1 MNIAVILAG
10 GIGKRLGAGK
20 PKQFVELCGKPMI
33 LYSMEIY
40 QKSSQIDAI
49 EIVCVK
55 EYIDYVWKL
64 VRENNI
70 SKVRW
75 ICEGGATCQ
84 ESTRNGIF
92 NLEGEIKDDDMLSF
106 NMSSSLFVSEDI
118 LSDSFH
124 IAKKYG
130 AAFACMPCVYNNAE
144 TQDGILSNKINYK
157 ENNRTINMPWTS
169 SFGKLK
175 AMYHKAY
182 DENIETGEAS

>member
-70 SKVRW
+70 SKV
-75 ICEGGATCQ
+75 
-84 ESTRNGIF
+84 
-92 NLEGEIKDDDMLSF
+92 LS
-106 NMSSSLFVSEDI
+106 LI
-118 LSDSFH
+118 H
-124 IAKKYG
+124 I
-130 AAFACMPCVYNNAE
+130 
-144 TQDGILSNKINYK
+144 
-157 ENNRTINMPWTS
+157 
-169 SFGKLK
+169 
-175 AMYHKAY
+175 
-182 DENIETGEAS
+182 

>member
-106 NMSSSLFVSEDI
+106 NMSSSL
-118 LSDSFH
+118 
-124 IAKKYG
+124 
-130 AAFACMPCVYNNAE
+130 
-144 TQDGILSNKINYK
+144 
-157 ENNRTINMPWTS
+157 
-169 SFGKLK
+169 
-175 AMYHKAY
+175 
-182 DENIETGEAS
+182 